1 MYIFIIYYDLLCI
14 FDYTK
19 YVQMHFNTNQF
30 KFDLQKN
37 IIDIKNAI
45 INFNK
50 NIIEIYLLI
59 KFRQVN
65 MFLKYLQNNL

>member
-1 MYIFIIYYDLLCI
+1 
-14 FDYTK
+14 
-19 YVQMHFNTNQF
+19 MHFNTNQF